1 MSRSKTGRTAMF
13 AVAAGV
19 WLAAPVAEA
28 ADRPAPDDSSRW
40 IVTLGASVE
49 YGPTFPGSKHVGLS
63 AMPSFDIRRFDE
75 PDEKSAPDDNID
87 YGLFDLGGVEIG
99 PVIGIRD
106 SRSQSDEVNLKGTYA
121 VDWGVDAGLFVQYW
135 AIPDHLRLRTE
146 IRQAVSNGSGLVVD
160 VGADWFQP
168 IAEKWLFSVGPRAS
182 LGNDAYMRK
191 YFGVSEIEASRN
203 GGLPAFSAG
212 GSLKSV
218 GLTAAVSY
226 DLTPTL
232 TFQIYDRFDRLTGD
246 AADSPITSKIGSRSQ
261 NIVGISLS
269 KAFSI
274 SF

>member
-1 MSRSKTGRTAMF
+1 MF

-28 ADRPAPDDSSRW
+28 ADRPAPDGSSRW

-49 YGPTFPGSKHVGLS
+49 YGPTFPGSKRGGFS

-75 PDEKSAPDDNID
+75 PDEKGAPDDNID
-87 YGLFDLGGVEIG
+87 YGLFDLGEVEIG
-99 PVIGIRD
+99 PVLGFRD
-106 SRSQSDEVNLKGTYA
+106 SRSQSDDGKLKGIHA
-121 VDWGVDAGLFVQYW
+121 VDWGVDAGLFAQYW
-135 AIPDHLRLRTE
+135 AIPDRLRLRTE

-168 IAEKWLFSVGPRAS
+168 VADRWLLSVGPRAS
-182 LGNDAYMRK
+182 FGNDTYMRK
-191 YFGVSEIEASRN
+191 YFGVSESEASRN
-203 GGLPAFSAG
+203 GSLPAFSAG
-212 GSLKSV
+212 GGLKSV
-218 GLTAAVSY
+218 GLTAAASY

-232 TFQIYDRFDRLTGD
+232 TFQVYDRFDRLTGD
-246 AADSPITSKIGSRSQ
+246 AADSPIASKIGSRNE

-269 KAFSI
+269 KAFSV